1 MRLESVQYE
10 SVRQMTP
17 PLGTCLRRLR
27 WVGLTMVAAF
37 GASAALAAP
46 ADTLGQP
53 SLSALTVIATAPSP
67 ALEPTAAFNREAS
80 PQYDPWQG
88 VNRQAF
94 AIGMSLDRH
103 IVGPIAHGY
112 VRVTPM
118 PIRHRIGA
126 AAYNLGEPGTALNDV
141 FQGHAGRA
149 ATTASRFVIN
159 STVGLLGLFDVA
171 AGLGLEGHYSDFGQT
186 LGRYG
191 AHPGPFVYIPV
202 VGPLDLRDGIGR
214 IVDLLTDPVALIAG
228 GVTTPF
234 GASRSGLTVLDRRA
248 TGDGAFKALDDATD
262 PYATT
267 RSAYMQRREFLVRDA
282 SGQTAMLPD
291 FDAAP
296 AKP

>member
-1 MRLESVQYE
+1 
-10 SVRQMTP
+10 MTAV
-17 PLGTCLRRLR
+17 LGTCSRRWR
-27 WVGLTMVAAF
+27 WAGLTIIAAF

-46 ADTLGQP
+46 GETAAAP
-53 SLSALTVIATAPSP
+53 PLSAPDAIDAAP
-67 ALEPTAAFNREAS
+67 ALLNGEAA

-88 VNRQAF
+88 VNRKTF

-126 AAYNLGEPGTALNDV
+126 VVYNLGEPGTALNDV

-149 ATTASRFVIN
+149 GTTASRFVIN

-171 AGLGLEGHYSDFGQT
+171 AGFGLEGHYSDFGQT

-191 AHPGPFVYIPV
+191 AHPGPFIYIPV

-234 GASRSGLTVLDRRA
+234 GVSRSGLTVLDRRA
-248 TGDGAFKALDDATD
+248 TGDGALKALDDATD

-267 RSAYMQRREFLVRDA
+267 RSAYMQRRGFLVQAARGDA
-282 SGQTAMLPD
+282 AVLPD

-296 AKP
+296 AQP